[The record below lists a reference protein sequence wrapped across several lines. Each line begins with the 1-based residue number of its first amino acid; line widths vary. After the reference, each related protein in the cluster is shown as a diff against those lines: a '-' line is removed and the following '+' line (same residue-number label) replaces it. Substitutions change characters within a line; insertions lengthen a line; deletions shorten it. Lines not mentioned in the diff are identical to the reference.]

1 MTKVLIV
8 DDDLPLLEALKT
20 AVEMNQHIAHA
31 VSDAGT
37 VYEVIK
43 KYTPDIILLDILLS
57 GYDGIEIAKTL
68 KAEPETRD
76 IPLIMLSASTNME
89 NVVKEVGADGYLSKP
104 FEIEELWAVIG
115 RHSAS

>member
-20 AVEMNQHIAHA
+20 AVEMNENSART

-43 KYTPDIILLDILLS
+43 EYTPDIILLDILLS
-57 GYDGIEIAKTL
+57 GYDGREIAKTL
-68 KAEPETRD
+68 KAGLETKD
-76 IPLIMLSASTNME
+76 ITLIMLSASADVE

-104 FEIEELWAVIG
+104 FELEELWAIIDTY
-115 RHSAS
+115 SAS